1 LLAYSPP
8 LAGGND
14 AMKRW
19 RWIFQDI
26 FADERG
32 ATMVDYTVLLMI
44 LTLTLI
50 ATVSEMS
57 NALISFF
64 QHTASAFGSF

>member
-1 LLAYSPP
+1 MNRL
-8 LAGGND
+8 
-14 AMKRW
+14 KRF
-19 RWIFQDI
+19 FQEI

-32 ATMVDYTVLLMI
+32 ATMVDYAVLLGI

-57 NALISFF
+57 NALIGFF
-64 QHTASAFGSF
+64 ERTASAFGAL